1 MEEKGQQR
9 WVQGHHLLEVSPL
22 GVLVWDCVTPF
33 CKISTPPRIA
43 REGFV
48 GAKGLSP

>member
-1 MEEKGQQR
+1 MEEKEQQR

-22 GVLVWDCVTPF
+22 GVLVWDYVTPF
-33 CKISTPPRIA
+33 CKISTPRIA
-43 REGFV
+43 HEVFV